1 VEPLV
6 DARPDPVGVPRGD
19 PEALAAVELEGAP
32 DALGGT
38 LSLTMPVTVAAAELE
53 GSPEALG
60 ATLSLTSPVRVA
72 DA

>member
-1 VEPLV
+1 MEPLV
-6 DARPDPVGVPRGD
+6 DARLDPVGVGRGD

-38 LSLTMPVTVAAAELE
+38 LSLTMLVTVAAEELE
-53 GSPEALG
+53 GAPEALG
-60 ATLSLTSPVRVA
+60 ATLSLTRPVGVA